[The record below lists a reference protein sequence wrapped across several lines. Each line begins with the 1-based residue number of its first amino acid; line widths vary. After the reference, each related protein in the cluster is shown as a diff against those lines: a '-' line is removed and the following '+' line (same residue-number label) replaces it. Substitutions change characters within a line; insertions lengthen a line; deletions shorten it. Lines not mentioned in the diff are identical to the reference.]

1 MWSELFARAAAEPPW
16 FEKPVE
22 LALRFTGSG
31 KERYVPGSHVEALEL
46 ELRAYGYA
54 GVVRF
59 RLFDDQAVAG
69 EWKDELHDL
78 LTGLAPIEMELRV
91 RAHLPERER
100 TGTAI
105 RPLHLRALVGERT
118 LLQGRDAEQSGRRHH
133 VYSVRFYDPAYLL
146 WRSHFPS
153 ELYTNKSVRQVLEAN
168 RPQAVALRVTSQVAA
183 AARPM
188 LFLGHSPDVRDSA
201 SFYDFLIWYTDS
213 CDLKLY
219 YDYGPGEYVLADAK
233 PPPATPVA
241 LDPGDVAAIEQ
252 QYPDVPRARPRLHNI
267 CAATAQ
273 TQALENAQALPPLF
287 QDRLLRARVAQEVE
301 QRSALERR
309 RLHVRKPT
317 FVLSFGRLPVRML
330 VPGDFIE
337 LRHDTGWRQAV
348 VALPPLLEQEAG
360 RVRGL
365 TLSLRNQSSPGGGR
379 AKDSLARFRGRMSLE
394 VEPQS
399 EAAPSLPDY
408 VTPTYP
414 RPCEG
419 RIVVDEGA
427 ENEEVYRIHSDAET
441 SVETY
446 RLAIPT
452 WGNQEIHAPF
462 EAQTL
467 SGHFYFPAYKHETVL
482 LALYFD
488 HAVITGFVD
497 WRAAGARVPRETQ
510 GNHLLMGKT
519 ADNNTSLRHIY
530 QDNQPVFSI
539 HRSNGSDHQRIEL
552 KQGNLFIQVREEA
565 GKGA

>member
-1 MWSELFARAAAEPPW
+1 
-16 FEKPVE
+16 
-22 LALRFTGSG
+22 
-31 KERYVPGSHVEALEL
+31 
-46 ELRAYGYA
+46 
-54 GVVRF
+54 
-59 RLFDDQAVAG
+59 
-69 EWKDELHDL
+69 
-78 LTGLAPIEMELRV
+78 
-91 RAHLPERER
+91 
-100 TGTAI
+100 
-105 RPLHLRALVGERT
+105 
-118 LLQGRDAEQSGRRHH
+118 
-133 VYSVRFYDPAYLL
+133 
-146 WRSHFPS
+146 
-153 ELYTNKSVRQVLEAN
+153 
-168 RPQAVALRVTSQVAA
+168 
-183 AARPM
+183 
-188 LFLGHSPDVRDSA
+188 
-201 SFYDFLIWYTDS
+201 
-213 CDLKLY
+213 
-219 YDYGPGEYVLADAK
+219 
-233 PPPATPVA
+233 
-241 LDPGDVAAIEQ
+241 
-252 QYPDVPRARPRLHNI
+252 
-267 CAATAQ
+267 
-273 TQALENAQALPPLF
+273 
-287 QDRLLRARVAQEVE
+287 
-301 QRSALERR
+301 
-309 RLHVRKPT
+309 
-317 FVLSFGRLPVRML
+317 
-330 VPGDFIE
+330 
-337 LRHDTGWRQAV
+337 
-348 VALPPLLEQEAG
+348 
-360 RVRGL
+360 
-365 TLSLRNQSSPGGGR
+365 
-379 AKDSLARFRGRMSLE
+379 MSLE